1 MRTFAAAYGFQ
12 LSTMRRSL
20 ADFQPLITAPFFT
33 VIFLAITE
41 YAGRADL
48 RPYAVL
54 APTLITL
61 WGMALNVAGEL
72 IDSERWSGTLEALIA
87 TPASFPSIISG
98 RIAAV
103 TTVSLLA
110 FVESWLVAWALFGV
124 VVTVVHPAVFAAT
137 IAVTAF
143 AMAGTA
149 SMMSAVFVLARS
161 ARIFQNTL
169 SYPFYV
175 LGGVLVP
182 VSLLPGW
189 LEPLSR
195 VVFLSWA
202 ADLMRDSLTGGAVPD
217 VALRLAAVLGLGAAG
232 LFAGVLMLRRVLTRV
247 RTLGTLTYA

>member
-1 MRTFAAAYGFQ
+1 
-12 LSTMRRSL
+12 
-20 ADFQPLITAPFFT
+20 
-33 VIFLAITE
+33 
-41 YAGRADL
+41 
-48 RPYAVL
+48 
-54 APTLITL
+54 
-61 WGMALNVAGEL
+61 MALLVAGEL
-72 IDSERWSGTLEALIA
+72 IDSERWSGTLEALVA
-87 TPASFPSIISG
+87 TPASFPLIITG

-103 TTVSLLA
+103 TVVSLLA
-110 FVESWLVAWALFGV
+110 FVESWLVAWALFGI
-124 VVTVVHPAVFAAT
+124 TVAVLHPVVFAAA
-137 IAVTAF
+137 IGVTAF

-195 VVFLSWA
+195 VVFLSWS
-202 ADLMRDSLTGGAVPD
+202 ADLLRDSLTSGTVPD
-217 VALRLAAVLGLGAAG
+217 VALRLTAVLGLGAAG
-232 LFAGVLMLRRVLTRV
+232 LLAGVLLLRRVLTRV